1 MISQINNILND
12 FEVSKD
18 SSDEYQERLSN
29 KLEYSDKAI
38 QWNGN
43 NICEIILFTG
53 DNINYTWKN
62 WSGKL
67 HVANM
72 TVSTPEG
79 KRKVPVENYIVKTSD
94 GSFRTY
100 KPKKF
105 YQLVNAIDN

>member
-1 MISQINNILND
+1 
-12 FEVSKD
+12 
-18 SSDEYQERLSN
+18 
-29 KLEYSDKAI
+29 
-38 QWNGN
+38 
-43 NICEIILFTG
+43 
-53 DNINYTWKN
+53 
-62 WSGKL
+62 
-67 HVANM
+67 M